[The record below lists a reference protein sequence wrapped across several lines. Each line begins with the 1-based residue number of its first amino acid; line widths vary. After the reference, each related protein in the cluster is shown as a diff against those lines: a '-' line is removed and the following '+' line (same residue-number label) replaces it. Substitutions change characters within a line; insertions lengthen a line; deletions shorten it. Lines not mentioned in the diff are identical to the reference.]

1 MLPAQ
6 LHQLQLLLPRDIAEG
21 ELQRLV
27 QAAFNGLVRH
37 REPMVGEADVPHHA
51 LCLGLQHGLVQPG
64 AVTGLGAEG
73 RIVELVQIDVVRP
86 QVVQRGVQVLPE
98 LLRVLRRRL
107 GGDVDLRAD
116 AVEGLPQLHL
126 AVGIGP
132 GGVEEADARPVSF
145 PGQMHCIL
153 LRNALDGQRAKAV
166 FVHRD
171 AGAAQSNHIHSISL
185 TDNHG
190 SGTSP

>member
-6 LHQLQLLLPRDIAEG
+6 LHQLQFLLPRDIAEG
-21 ELQRLV
+21 ELQCLV

-37 REPMVGEADVPHHA
+37 REPMVGDADVPHHT
-51 LCLGLQHGLVQPG
+51 LRFCFQYGLVQAG
-64 AVTGLGAEG
+64 AVAGLGAEG

-86 QVVQRGVQVLPE
+86 QIVQRGVQVLPE
-98 LLRVLRRRL
+98 LLRVLGGGL
-107 GGDVDLRAD
+107 GSDVDLRAD

-132 GGVEEADARPVSF
+132 GSVEEADASPIRL
-145 PGQMHCIL
+145 PGQMHRIF
-153 LRNALDGQRAKAV
+153 LRNALDGQRTKAV

-171 AGAAQSNHIHSISL
+171 AGAAQSNHIHGINL
-185 TDNHG
+185 TDNYG